1 MPIGEALDNVALPD
15 WVRTVVG
22 VVLARIEA

>member
-1 MPIGEALDNVALPD
+1 MPIGEALHNVALPD
-15 WVRTVVG
+15 RVRTVVG